1 MLSEVEVSGVD
12 FIFAIRLSLFA
23 LCKSNKGCPMGQG
36 HGNHVDVIKS
46 GVMWVVG
53 T

>member
-1 MLSEVEVSGVD
+1 MLSEVEVSGVV
-12 FIFAIRLSLFA
+12 FAIRLSLFV

-36 HGNHVDVIKS
+36 HGNHVDVVRS
-46 GVMWVVG
+46 RVMWVVG